1 MFSSEQ
7 KFEVS
12 GDISQLEAT
21 IKFAIEIYGV
31 GKSNICFQIT
41 EDGRFCLGWENA
53 EGWNKLPF
61 DFDAHIVAE
70 IVKQHLAKQEYDD
83 SAYSYYDGAIERGF
97 LMKVIPCNCGN
108 YWNGIKEPFYGIVSI
123 EPFVNFYAK

>member
-21 IKFAIEIYGV
+21 IKFAIEMYEL
-31 GKSNICFQIT
+31 GKSSICFQIT
-41 EDGRFCLGWENA
+41 EDGRFCLGWGDT
-53 EGWNKLPF
+53 EGWEKFPF
-61 DFDAHIVAE
+61 DYDPHIIAE
-70 IVKQHLAKQEYDD
+70 IVKQHLAKQEYDN
-83 SAYSYYDGAIERGF
+83 SAYSYYDGCIENGF
-97 LMKVIPCNCGN
+97 LMKAIPSLFSDVYEN
-108 YWNGIKEPFYGIVSI
+108 IKKPFYGIVSI

>member
-12 GDISQLEAT
+12 GEISQLEDT
-21 IKFAIEIYGV
+21 IKFAIEMHGI
-31 GKSNICFQIT
+31 GKSGICFQIT
-41 EDGRFCLGWENA
+41 EDGRFCLGWGNA

-97 LMKVIPCNCGN
+97 LMKVIPCNCEN